1 MRGMA
6 GTCPILALKQWWGP
20 KRYISRYPN
29 GAECWYG
36 SQYIDPFSWYY
47 QGLKAEGVFLYDPKA
62 GRKCFMLGNQYFNY
76 LLVGKKAV
84 LIECGVSAG
93 VMSFRQDWQK
103 LSRPPEI
110 KTLVAMHEHFD
121 HVCGIPDLKA
131 MFPGFQL

>member
-1 MRGMA
+1 MIRK
-6 GTCPILALKQWWGP
+6 LAE
-20 KRYISRYPN
+20 N
-29 GAECWYG
+29 
-36 SQYIDPFSWYY
+36 
-47 QGLKAEGVFLYDPKA
+47 V
-62 GRKCFMLGNQYFNY
+62 FMLGNQYFNY
-76 LLVGKKAV
+76 LLVGEKKAV

-131 MFPGFQL
+131 MFPGVPVVAHAKTGRVLNKANVVKGHFHTAATSLFQYLADIIES